1 MWKIMTIFLAL
12 LLLALGVI
20 LIRERRLQAKP
31 EMGRDVT
38 VKQEPGKIVYW
49 VLPGPRR
56 LSEQLF
62 GTPQYPRQTG
72 ELNLE
77 QADGL
82 VKDLFRDFPI
92 IAGVPLSLRVTN
104 EDGTAFTET
113 TRPTPVSDQGRIVTG
128 QFEITYKDRQPYDL
142 PGEPTATSD
151 KVDITISFTD
161 PAGNEYQLEVR
172 SLYQPPFPNFESGG
186 GVITDAWL
194 HGSTGND
201 SPLFPKIFTYGA
213 FWGIGDVIINGQLVD
228 EDKWIHFMT
237 TQTVRDRDYRLAI
250 GEELPLRPDETI
262 AGQIHHTHVVVRPI
276 KITPEG
282 PVYDPVKTAFT
293 LPNGE
298 KQPFIH
304 IMFEQDT
311 LVGDDFQNWSFPP
324 TTESNETPTTESPNV
339 ITVEGS
345 EFTFN
350 PSEITLDEGTAVT
363 IIFKNV
369 GTIAHNFTIG
379 ELGIATDTI
388 QPGEAAEITFTPTKS
403 GSFAFWCNVPGHREA
418 GMEGILGV
426 R

>member
-1 MWKIMTIFLAL
+1 MWKITTIFLAL
-12 LLLALGVI
+12 LLIALGVI
-20 LIRERRLQAKP
+20 LILEQRSPAKP
-31 EMGRDVT
+31 GMGRDVT
-38 VKQEPGKIVYW
+38 VKQEPGKVVYW

-56 LSEQLF
+56 LSEQVF
-62 GTPQYPRQTG
+62 GTPEYPRQTG

-92 IAGVPLSLRVTN
+92 IAGVPLSLRETN
-104 EDGTAFTET
+104 EEGTAFTET
-113 TRPTPVSDQGRIVTG
+113 TRPTPVGDQGRIVTG
-128 QFEITYKDRQPYDL
+128 QFEITYQDRQPYDL
-142 PGEPTATSD
+142 PGEPTNTND
-151 KVDITISFTD
+151 EVDLTVNFTD
-161 PAGNEYQLEVR
+161 PAGNEYQLKVR
-172 SLYQPPFPNFESGG
+172 KLYQPPFPNFESGG
-186 GVITDAWL
+186 GVITDSWL
-194 HGSTGND
+194 HGNTGTD

-213 FWGIGDVIINGQLVD
+213 FWGIGDVIINGKLVD
-228 EDKWIHFMT
+228 EDKWIYFMT
-237 TQTVRDRDYRLAI
+237 TQTVRDKDYRLAI

-293 LPNGE
+293 LPNGD

-311 LVGDDFQNWSFPP
+311 LVEDDFQNWSFPP
-324 TTESNETPTTESPNV
+324 TTASKKTPTTGSSNV

-345 EFTFN
+345 EFTLN
-350 PSEITLDEGTAVT
+350 PSEITLNEGETVT

-379 ELGIATDTI
+379 ELGVATDTI
-388 QPGEAAEITFTPTKS
+388 PPGETAEITFTPTKS
-403 GSFAFWCNVPGHREA
+403 GSFAFWCSVPGHREA
-418 GMEGILGV
+418 GMEGLLGV